1 LCGFV
6 LLFVWTSPKL
16 WVWARSECLSLRGV
30 KMKDMNVLLTDS
42 DLIASFSDS
51 KIARRQ
57 YEVFFF
63 GANNAHMMV
72 WADNK
77 KEANRI
83 AREYAKRILNRSFDA
98 ILVGA

>member
-1 LCGFV
+1 
-6 LLFVWTSPKL
+6 
-16 WVWARSECLSLRGV
+16 
-30 KMKDMNVLLTDS
+30 MNTLLTDA

-51 KIARRQ
+51 QIARRQ

-63 GANNAHMMV
+63 GDCNAHMMV

-83 AREYAKRILNRSFDA
+83 SREYAKRILNRSFKS